1 MTPIPCL
8 VRRSLALTMIVALLL
23 TLVPTM
29 GTGVQ
34 PAAAQSSVLRQS
46 SYLGGGAYQM
56 NGTVFGT
63 PRDGLIGKSTASGY
77 RLRGND
83 RLVAL
88 PACTQSSCPWL
99 SFTERE
105 PRWGKQTR
113 CAERDGKCWVEI
125 ISPETGRCVVAPVL
139 DVGPLF
145 TNDNWWASS
154 RDRTYKLARG
164 RTAADVTV
172 GGGDVGF
179 GRGASNIGFNVRRAG
194 YTAGIDMAAGT
205 WRDLGLGG
213 GKGLHPLRVRLLWQV
228 GINHGQACRS
238 GGGGGG
244 NSSSGGGAQSGGNAT
259 TTDAL
264 NLRSQPNRN
273 ARVLTVI
280 PARAALK
287 IRGAGQNGYYPV
299 SYRGRT
305 GWAAAD
311 WLRASGARRSTADT
325 AAAITTDR
333 LNLRTGP
340 SAANRVRTIL
350 PRGALVTLTGRGSNG
365 FLSVSYR
372 GVQGWAYASY
382 LSGGSPPSIKNVKVR
397 TTDQLNLRSGPSQ
410 SARTLRTLPR
420 GARLTLTGESR
431 NGFVSADVNG
441 RKGWVAAQYLN
452 GLPAATV
459 SSPLNLRAQAGPN
472 SRVITVLPRG
482 TRVRLLGAPENGY
495 IRIYSNGR
503 SGFVYAAFLT

>member
-1 MTPIPCL
+1 M
-8 VRRSLALTMIVALLL
+8 ALTLVVALLVA
-23 TLVPTM
+23 LVPTV
-29 GTGVQ
+29 GTGGRQ
-34 PAAAQSSVLRQS
+34 AAAQSSALRPGA
-46 SYLGGGAYQM
+46 YLGGGAYQM

-63 PRDGLIGKSTASGY
+63 PRDGLIGRQTASGY

-99 SFTERE
+99 SFNERV

-164 RTAADVTV
+164 RPAADVV
-172 GGGDVGF
+172 ARNGDVGF

-194 YTAGIDMAAGT
+194 YSAGIDMAQGT

-228 GINHGQACRS
+228 GLNHRQACRS
-238 GGGGGG
+238 GGSASRGSDNGG
-244 NSSSGGGAQSGGNAT
+244 SAQSGGNAT
-259 TTDAL
+259 ATDAL
-264 NLRSQPNRN
+264 NLRSQPNRT
-273 ARVLTVI
+273 ARVLAVI
-280 PARAALK
+280 PERAAVK
-287 IRGAGQNGYYPV
+287 IRGAGRNGYYPV

-305 GWAAAD
+305 GWAAAE

-325 AAAITTDR
+325 AAAIATDS

-340 SAANRVRTIL
+340 STADRVRTVL

-365 FLSVSYR
+365 YLSVSYK
-372 GVQGWAYASY
+372 GIQGWAYATY

-397 TTDQLNLRSGPSQ
+397 TTDALNLRSGPSQ
-410 SARTLRTLPR
+410 GSRVLRTLPR
-420 GARLTLTGESR
+420 GSRLTLTGESK
-431 NGFVSADVNG
+431 NGFVGANVGG
-441 RKGWVAAQYLN
+441 RKGWVAAQYLS

-459 SSPLNLRAQAGPN
+459 SSPLNLRAGAALN
-472 SRVITVLPRG
+472 SRVIAVIPRG

-495 IRIYSNGR
+495 VRIYTNGR